1 MSPTYELTQESKLVE
16 LPGNGRT
23 IQVFRIRALKD
34 LPGAGVRAGDLGG
47 FVESYQNLQHD
58 DSGDS
63 AWIYNN
69 AAAAVDAVVKG
80 NACVRDDAVVLSAT
94 ILQDADIRD
103 SSDYVVLELAPH
115 LGTFTCYRTKQV
127 PLVAYDS
134 DKPAVPLDTLTGHF
148 YSGNITCQSTPVNP
162 VDIGIVSAFSALCT
176 ARAQY
181 WD

>member
-63 AWIYNN
+63 AWIYIYITM
-69 AAAAVDAVVKG
+69 
-80 NACVRDDAVVLSAT
+80 RPQLLVLSLKVMPSFEMT
-94 ILQDADIRD
+94 Q
-103 SSDYVVLELAPH
+103 SYSPQPSCKMQTSGTH
-115 LGTFTCYRTKQV
+115 LTML
-127 PLVAYDS
+127 PWS
-134 DKPAVPLDTLTGHF
+134 
-148 YSGNITCQSTPVNP
+148 
-162 VDIGIVSAFSALCT
+162 
-176 ARAQY
+176 
-181 WD
+181 